1 MFKFLRSLI
10 IWQVMR
16 NNMPIVKKCLIALAI
31 FLFSL
36 YFFPDWETYFEMKN
50 SLDMLLYTK
59 LVKYLILIY
68 AVVSFFSNAK
78 KLSLL
83 GKQEKETSSKK
94 DIEENLDTVEEDLDP
109 DLEILRN
116 KPKLKSH
123 SDRISEK
130 YKKDS

>member
-16 NNMPIVKKCLIALAI
+16 NNMPIVKKCLIALSI
-31 FLFSL
+31 FLVSL

-59 LVKYLILIY
+59 IAKYIVLILAAI
-68 AVVSFFSNAK
+68 SLISNVK

-83 GKQEKETSSKK
+83 GRKEKETSFREDTLTSE
-94 DIEENLDTVEEDLDP
+94 DISEENIDP
-109 DLEILRN
+109 DLDVLRN
-116 KPKLKSH
+116 KPELKTK
-123 SDRISEK
+123 SDRIKDK
-130 YKKDS
+130 YSSD

>member
-1 MFKFLRSLI
+1 
-10 IWQVMR
+10 
-16 NNMPIVKKCLIALAI
+16 
-31 FLFSL
+31 
-36 YFFPDWETYFEMKN
+36 
-50 SLDMLLYTK
+50 MLLYTE
-59 LVKYLILIY
+59 LVKYLVLIY
-68 AVVSFFSNAK
+68 AVVSFFSNTK

-83 GKQEKETSSKK
+83 GKQEKETSSEE

-123 SDRISEK
+123 SERISEK